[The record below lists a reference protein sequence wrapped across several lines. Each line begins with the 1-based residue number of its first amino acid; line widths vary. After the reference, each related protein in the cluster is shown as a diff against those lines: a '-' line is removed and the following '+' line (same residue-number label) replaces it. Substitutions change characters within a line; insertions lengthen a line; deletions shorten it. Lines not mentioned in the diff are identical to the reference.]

1 VRRARLALAF
11 VFLLALA
18 GAGSFGIG
26 ALTQRLA
33 PEAGPMSAWAISAAL
48 HAAFVGAMLV
58 ALGLR
63 GKSQLD
69 RLRLAFEELGAD
81 RSDAIVRAPIWLAP
95 VAETMAS
102 LRTTWSARV
111 DQSSAMVREAAIRQ
125 RLTEAE
131 REHAEAILDTLRDA
145 VIVTDP
151 FNEVSAANNRAGEVL
166 GFDPRLAIHK
176 PIKDVI
182 LDDQLRSMIEDV
194 CSAGV
199 ANRQK
204 SVEHRIARQGE
215 PGAAPIEFDVTLS
228 ALPGQ
233 QDAVGGVVAIL
244 RDVTREREI
253 SQMKSDFVSQASHE
267 LRTPLSSINAY
278 VEMLVDGELA
288 DDQARSEAY
297 QIIKSEAERVGRMI
311 DNMLNIS
318 RIEAGIHSVERAEVD
333 FVAVC
338 REVIE
343 TMQPQARAKDIKLS
357 IKAGPMIYTAEA
369 DRDMIYQVVMNL
381 SSNAIKYTPE
391 GGRVTVSVENDDASR
406 SVLVTVA
413 DTGLGIPP
421 DAIGRVFEKFYRIE
435 SYKRVAKGTG
445 LGLNLVKHI
454 VETVHGGHIE
464 VTSQLGMGSKFS
476 FTIPYEFGGGN

>member
-1 VRRARLALAF
+1 MRRARLATAL

-26 ALTQRLA
+26 VLTDRLA
-33 PEAGPMSAWAISAAL
+33 PGASATRAWALSAGL
-48 HAAFVGAMLV
+48 HAAFIGTLLA

-63 GKSQLD
+63 GKSQLE
-69 RLRLAFEELGAD
+69 RLRRAFEEWGAD
-81 RSDAIVRAPIWLAP
+81 RSDVIVRAPFWLAP
-95 VAETMAS
+95 VAETMSA
-102 LRTTWSARV
+102 LRSTWSARV
-111 DQSSAMVREAAIRQ
+111 EQASAKVREAEIRQ

-145 VIVTDP
+145 VIVTDA
-151 FNEVSAANNRAGEVL
+151 FNEISAANQRAGQVL
-166 GFDPRLAIHK
+166 GFDPRVAIHK
-176 PIKDVI
+176 PIRDVI
-182 LDDQLRSMIEDV
+182 GDEKLRTMIEDV

-204 SVEHRIARQGE
+204 SVEHRIAKQG
-215 PGAAPIEFDVTLS
+215 PAGAVPIEFDVTLS

-278 VEMLVDGELA
+278 VEMLLDGELA
-288 DDQARSEAY
+288 DDTGRTEAY
-297 QIIKSEAERVGRMI
+297 QIIKGEAERVGRMI

-318 RIEAGIHSVERAEVD
+318 RIEAGIHSVDRAEVD

-357 IKAGPMIYTAEA
+357 LKAGPLIYTAEA

-381 SSNAIKYTPE
+381 ASNGIKYTPE

-454 VETVHGGHIE
+454 VETVHGGRID
-464 VTSQLGMGSKFS
+464 VTSQMGMGSKFW
-476 FTIPYEFGGGN
+476 FTIPYEFRGGK

>member
-1 VRRARLALAF
+1 MAI
-11 VFLLALA
+11 VF
-18 GAGSFGIG
+18 
-26 ALTQRLA
+26 
-33 PEAGPMSAWAISAAL
+33 
-48 HAAFVGAMLV
+48 LV
-58 ALGLR
+58 ALAACGSYAITMAVDRMPSGSTPDVARWVNAGAHAILV
-63 GKSQLD
+63 GAILVTLAVIAKGQIE
-69 RLRLAFEELGAD
+69 RLRRAFEECGAD
-81 RSDAIVRAPIWLAP
+81 RSDAIVRAPFWLAP
-95 VAETMAS
+95 VAETMAAVRS
-102 LRTTWSARV
+102 TWSGRV
-111 DQSSAMVREAAIRQ
+111 DQATGKVREAEIRQ

-145 VIVTDP
+145 VIVTDA
-151 FNEVSAANNRAGEVL
+151 FNEISAANHRAGEVL
-166 GFDPRLAIHK
+166 GFDPRDAIHR
-176 PIKDVI
+176 PIREVI
-182 LDDQLRSMIEDV
+182 TDDRLRTLIEEV

-204 SVEHRIARQGE
+204 SVEHRVAREGH
-215 PGAAPIEFDVTLS
+215 PGDAPIEFDVTLS

-278 VEMLVDGELA
+278 VEMLLDGEVA
-288 DDQARSEAY
+288 DDSAKTEAY
-297 QIIKSEAERVGRMI
+297 QIIKGEAERVGRMI

-318 RIEAGIHSVERAEVD
+318 RIEAGIHSVDRTEVD

-338 REVIE
+338 KEVIE
-343 TMQPQARAKDIKLS
+343 TMLPQAKAKDIKLS
-357 IKAGPMIYTAEA
+357 VKAGPLIYTAEA

-381 SSNAIKYTPE
+381 VSNGIKYTPE
-391 GGRVTVSVENDDASR
+391 GGRVTVSVENDDATR

-421 DAIGRVFEKFYRIE
+421 DAIARVFEKFYRIE

-454 VETVHGGHIE
+454 VETVHGGKID
-464 VTSQLGMGSKFS
+464 VTSQLGMGSKFW
-476 FTIPYEFGGGN
+476 FTIPYEFKGGR